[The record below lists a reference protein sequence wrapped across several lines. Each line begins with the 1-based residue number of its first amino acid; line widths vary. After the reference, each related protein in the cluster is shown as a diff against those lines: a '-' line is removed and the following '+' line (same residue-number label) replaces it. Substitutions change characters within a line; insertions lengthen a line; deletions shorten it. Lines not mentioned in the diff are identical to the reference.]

1 MRAVIQRVQHAQV
14 NIGGA
19 LHSRIGEGLLVLLG
33 IEAADNREDI
43 DWLLRKIIQLRIFT
57 DDEGKMNRS
66 LEDLQGELMVVSQ
79 FTLLASTKKGNRP
92 GFTRSAPPDIAIPLY
107 EAFVEQARVLLGRPI
122 ATGVFGAMMEIDLC
136 NSGPVTITIDT
147 KNKE

>member
-79 FTLLASTKKGNRP
+79 FTLFASTKKGNRP

-107 EAFVEQARVLLGRPI
+107 EAFVEQARVLLGRLI